1 MDEVFNEE
9 SKVWKQLIT
18 RVAHSPQY
26 YNNYKILLDFW
37 SLIEI
42 SNEMI
47 IKLMIKKHTR
57 NYEESKQCKEQ
68 QTKYHNLLESIH
80 EIIRYKVILRDLNCW
95 IINFI
100 SSLFVPDKLI
110 IRVIL
115 YSMEK
120 QKIIEESGKENTK
133 YPYRITNNRI
143 SEAKRFLELNRQNK
157 ITILKLR
164 KYLEDSTNLK
174 VLSST
179 GTRYMLK
186 NILKY
191 TYKRISNINTK
202 TLSFEKIRLFCE
214 TNYIQE
220 FLEVK
225 GYRLI
230 WVDEFHSNM
239 SHIRGY
245 KISHERVFKAIL
257 LIIPSRNAIN
267 FTIAIDD
274 NQVLLI

>member
-18 RVAHSPQY
+18 GVAHFPQHDS
-26 YNNYKILLDFW
+26 NYKVLLDFW

-47 IKLMIKKHTR
+47 IKLMIKKYTR

-68 QTKYHNLLESIH
+68 QTKYHNLLKSIPLTIKH
-80 EIIRYKVILRDLNCW
+80 EVILRNLNGW
-95 IINFI
+95 TINTI
-100 SSLFVPDKLI
+100 SSAFGLDKLI
-110 IRVIL
+110 IRAIL
-115 YSMEK
+115 YSMER
-120 QKIIEESGKENTK
+120 QKIIEESGKENIK
-133 YPYRITNNRI
+133 YPYRITDNHI
-143 SEAKRFLELNRQNK
+143 SEAKRFLELNKQNK
-157 ITILKLR
+157 NTILKLR
-164 KYLEDSTNLK
+164 QYLEDSTNLK

-191 TYKRISNINTK
+191 TYKRASSLHTK
-202 TLSFEKIRLFCE
+202 TLSVEKISLFCE
-214 TNYIQE
+214 TIYIQE
-220 FLEVK
+220 FLAVK

-245 KISHERVFKAIL
+245 NWSWRGI
-257 LIIPSRNAIN
+257 
-267 FTIAIDD
+267 
-274 NQVLLI
+274 